1 MLKNEDGMSV
11 VMVFGILVLLGLL
24 AFALLNR
31 TVAERQ
37 VITHL
42 LRREIAFN
50 AAEGGLERALL
61 ELKQDFADDTT
72 GNPSW
77 ADGIINGIAAGPG
90 SNYYPLYYYPLYDDT
105 ISLGEGSYFVE
116 LKNEPDGLE
125 GFFKDKIWVK
135 STGITDGG
143 GKREIEAY
151 VEIKCL
157 SPWNNAISAGKGQE
171 GKAITGNVKIHG
183 SVHILGEGLSP
194 DSVAIDMKGGAGIR
208 NNYYGMPPALLSRVP
223 APPTTMFNE
232 DIVQTLEATLRVK
245 HGKVILD
252 GGPTVGELDSYGDTL
267 KETMDGVYVTDGFEI
282 SGASKVY
289 SDNGTDN
296 PYDLDDIVIHF
307 PGLFE
312 PYTDPETDTLYS
324 SYLDYLS
331 AKALHIPDTVSEISS
346 NVDGFSYSELG
357 NSITWNGHDSLGING
372 IIYTDSNL
380 IVGAGN
386 ETIKYDGKGTLVST
400 GDIYIQGH
408 LLSRDTFP
416 TDDALGLI
424 AAKNMYLAE
433 TGDPHSNM
441 MGAFYAESMVV
452 VAKGI
457 DVVGSLVSNYFSVSQ
472 VPSIYHVP
480 ALATNLPPGLPG
492 GDPVW
497 LLRVRTRIR

>member
-37 VITHL
+37 VVTHL

-61 ELKQDFADDTT
+61 ELKRDFESDTT

-77 ADGIINGIAAGPG
+77 ADGIINGINTDTTD
-90 SNYYPLYYYPLYDDT
+90 SNYYPLYDDT

-135 STGITDGG
+135 STGIADGG
-143 GKREIEAY
+143 GKRVIDAY

-157 SPWNNAISAGKGQE
+157 SPWNNAISAGRGQE
-171 GKAITGNVKIHG
+171 GKALSGNVKICG
-183 SVHILGEGLSP
+183 SVHILGEDL
-194 DSVAIDMKGGAGIR
+194 DSSDVAIDMGGKAGIY
-208 NNYYGMPPALLSRVP
+208 NYYKEMSSALSSRVP
-223 APPTTMFNE
+223 PLPTTMFNE
-232 DIVQTLEATLRVK
+232 DEVQTLEATLRVK
-245 HGKVILD
+245 HGIVNISD
-252 GGPTVGELDSYGDTL
+252 AAATVGEPDWSGDTI
-267 KETMDGVYVTDGFEI
+267 KETMDGVYVTDGFEGF
-282 SGASKVY
+282 GASKVY

-331 AKALHIPDTVSEISS
+331 AKALHITDSVISLDVADT
-346 NVDGFSYSELG
+346 SYSDGEG
-357 NSITWNGHDSLGING
+357 NSISWNQDSLELHING
-372 IIYTDSNL
+372 IIYIDSDL
-380 IVGAGN
+380 
-386 ETIKYDGKGTLVST
+386 TIGKKKEIIEYNGKGIIVTT
-400 GDIYIQGH
+400 GNISFNCDLLTNGIFPIDDI
-408 LLSRDTFP
+408 
-416 TDDALGLI
+416 I
-424 AAKNMYLAE
+424 AFIAVKNIYLPEEEGASQLE
-433 TGDPHSNM
+433 L
-441 MGAFYAESMVV
+441 MGTFYAESTIVV
-452 VAKGI
+452 KKTTS
-457 DVVGSLVSNYFSVSQ
+457 VVGSIVSNYFDLGDQ
-472 VPSIYHVP
+472 VPTIYHVP

-492 GDPVW
+492 GDPFW
-497 LLRVRTRIR
+497 RIEVRTRIR